1 MQVSVMKNK
10 KLGIF
15 LMLAGEAG
23 ESGEGK
29 GARKKKDR
37 WWGPLIRHWGSTEEE
52 VPIKYRHLQHQER
65 EERGT

>member
-29 GARKKKDR
+29 GARKKER
-37 WWGPLIRHWGSTEEE
+37 PL
-52 VPIKYRHLQHQER
+52 V
-65 EERGT
+65 GTTKTP